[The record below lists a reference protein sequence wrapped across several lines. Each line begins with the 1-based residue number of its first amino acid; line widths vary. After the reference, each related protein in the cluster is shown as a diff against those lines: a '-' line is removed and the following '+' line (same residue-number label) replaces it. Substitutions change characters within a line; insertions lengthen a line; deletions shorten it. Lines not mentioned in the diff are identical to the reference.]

1 MNNIYLQDVE
11 NRIANNPEKTRL
23 LLSKYGVETPEP
35 TLHDV
40 AQAYRVNPNFLVEF
54 FNTTDFEKNNNDKQT
69 SGSAGWT
76 NWVSAVGGALGG
88 FATSFNGQQ
97 NAEQAAALE
106 QEYLRTQQ
114 EQAKADAKKQS
125 TILWIVGGVVVLLLI
140 VGMFF
145 MFGKK

>member
-23 LLSKYGVETPEP
+23 LLSKHGVETPEP
-35 TLHDV
+35 TLNDV
-40 AQAYRVNPNFLVEF
+40 AQAYRANPIFLVEF
-54 FNTTDFEKNNNDKQT
+54 FNTTNSEENAAGN
-69 SGSAGWT
+69 GWT
-76 NWVSAVGGALGG
+76 NWVSAVGGALSG

-145 MFGKK
+145 IFGKK

>member
-11 NRIANNPEKTRL
+11 NRIANNPDKTRL

-35 TLHDV
+35 TLNDV
-40 AQAYRVNPNFLVEF
+40 AQAYRANPKFLVEF
-54 FNTTDFEKNNNDKQT
+54 FNTTNFEKNNNDEQVF
-69 SGSAGWT
+69 GSAGWT
-76 NWVSAVGGALGG
+76 NWVSAVGGALSG
-88 FATSFNGQQ
+88 FATSFNSQQ

-106 QEYLRTQQ
+106 QEYLRTQR
-114 EQAKADAKKQS
+114 EEAKADAKKQS